1 MLGVLLCLLYSF
13 GLLAVAAKP
22 HGGRNGLPPVT
33 LLFRLNFDNKDVL
46 CGIPEPKEPTLVS
59 ESEWLKLLASSC
71 HRLAGLSETEFENFI
86 SPLLLPKVFKYIGR
100 WACFDQ
106 KSPCLAS
113 MPFAYVEESLH
124 PMIQFE

>member
-86 SPLLLPKVFKYIGR
+86 H
-100 WACFDQ
+100 A
-106 KSPCLAS
+106 LA
-113 MPFAYVEESLH
+113 A
-124 PMIQFE
+124 